1 MLARYTAALHE
12 TPIRYAT
19 SQALANYLRIVGGAH
34 GLSPHAPPVTRPGRN
49 PTLSALLQAALG
61 GDHDALG
68 ATLDFLEET
77 RGRQRPTP
85 VQLVTPNA
93 RAGGLHSILSGLY
106 NQSLGTDYHPHP
118 LDVEGLFG
126 EQSLY
131 DNTANARLLRG
142 SALPMHAGWA
152 GMALPKGND
161 RLGDLRHILSSL
173 TGSGFES
180 GGLQGV
186 PRILGMAHEASGLLP
201 AGHPA
206 LPDLHRVAGNSADIL
221 GTGTRNIINN
231 SGVTF

>member
-1 MLARYTAALHE
+1 MLAHRFARMRE
-12 TPIRYAT
+12 TPVRYAT
-19 SQALANYLRIVGGAH
+19 SPALADYLRIVGGVH

-49 PTLSALLQAALG
+49 PTLSALLRAALG

-68 ATLDFLEET
+68 ASLDFLEET
-77 RGRQRPTP
+77 HGRQRPSP
-85 VQLVTPNA
+85 LQLVTPTA

-106 NQSLGTDYHPHP
+106 NRSLGTDYHPHP

-126 EQSLY
+126 EDSLGG
-131 DNTANARLLRG
+131 NEANARLLRG
-142 SALPMHAGWA
+142 SALPMYAGWA

-173 TGSGFES
+173 TGSGFEA
-180 GGLQGV
+180 GGLRGV
-186 PRILGMAHEASGLLP
+186 PHLLGMGHEARNLLP
-201 AGHPA
+201 QDHPA
-206 LPDLHRVAGNSADIL
+206 QSDLRRVIGNSSDLL